1 MLAEGWRNCREL
13 MCLMVE
19 CRMRICPT
27 IAEKLRPDPRP
38 NMAHKT
44 GPAGNF
50 ALLTEAV
57 PSSRGILGSAALRTL
72 SRRSDLRGALQL
84 SAHAGCMTATA
95 LLVWLCFPYW
105 YLLTPAMMLHGVTIV
120 TMFAPMHECV
130 HRTAFASRAANDV
143 VGWIAGVLSFYNATF
158 YRHFHAW
165 HHRYTQDPTRD
176 PELIYPKAASRR
188 QYLREIMGINFWVR
202 RAIDYP
208 VLALGR
214 TGLPF
219 IPESAQRSIA
229 LSMSSQLLIYAA
241 GFVSIVLG
249 SYAVLFYWFLP
260 SVLAQP
266 FLRALLIVEHTGCS
280 LDRNG
285 LTNTRT
291 TLTGLPIRL
300 LMWNMPYH
308 AEHHLHPAVPF
319 HQLPR
324 LHRKIRDR
332 LTHIA
337 PSYRAANRAV
347 LQSL

>member
-1 MLAEGWRNCREL
+1 M
-13 MCLMVE
+13 
-19 CRMRICPT
+19 
-27 IAEKLRPDPRP
+27 
-38 NMAHKT
+38 
-44 GPAGNF
+44 
-50 ALLTEAV
+50 
-57 PSSRGILGSAALRTL
+57 S
-72 SRRSDLRGALQL
+72 
-84 SAHAGCMTATA
+84 ATA

-105 YLLTPAMMLHGVTIV
+105 YLLIPAMTLHGVTIV
-120 TMFAPMHECV
+120 TMFGPMHECV
-130 HRTAFASRAANDV
+130 HRTAFASRTANDV

-158 YRHFHAW
+158 YRYFHAW
-165 HHRYTQDPTRD
+165 HHRYTQDPARD

-188 QYLREIMGINFWVR
+188 QYLKEITGLNFWVR
-202 RAIDYP
+202 RALDYP

-214 TGLPF
+214 ARGLPF
-219 IPESAQRSIA
+219 VPESVRRSVA
-229 LSMSSQLLIYAA
+229 LSMSAQLLIYAA

-249 SYAVLFYWFLP
+249 SHALLYYWFLP
-260 SVLAQP
+260 AVLAQP
-266 FLRALLIVEHTGCS
+266 FLRSLLIVEHTGCS

-308 AEHHLHPAVPF
+308 AEHHLYPAVPF

-324 LHRKIRDR
+324 LHREIRDR
-332 LTHIA
+332 LTCIA